1 MKAGGVRLFNRDWDV
16 HRIPVAE
23 RMTSAILNEPNR
35 DFNAIIS
42 PRVPEWF
49 NQAVVDQITNISWEL
64 EKWKVRSLEPIM

>member
-23 RMTSAILNEPNR
+23 RMISAILNEPNR